1 MRKYNNHYII
11 GVDAGYGNMKTARTI
26 YPTGLVA
33 MYPKPFFDGNILE
46 YNGTWYR
53 IGEGHKAFN
62 PDKTADEDFY
72 ILTLA
77 SIASELNTEQ
87 ITEANV
93 HLALGLP
100 TTWTGR
106 QREDYR
112 RYMMRNP
119 DVHFVFNDTNY
130 TIHLTDCSVFPQ
142 GYAALLP
149 MMDQDKRYNDFR
161 QFAGTVMMAD
171 IGNGTMNIM
180 RLVDGKPN
188 DQHCWTEVL
197 GVNQCVLTA
206 RKQMMDKYGIDMP
219 ETVIEQFLRTGT
231 AGINQELLEHLT
243 TIVRGYV
250 TGLFDALRVH
260 GYDSRLMKLFVMGGG
275 GCLAKHFGKYD
286 ESSVIFVDDLHAS
299 AKGYEYMAQGLLWRR
314 EREAR
319 KAGDC

>member
-1 MRKYNNHYII
+1 MRKYNDYYII

-33 MYPKPFFDGNILE
+33 MDTKPFFDGDILE

-53 IGEGHKAFN
+53 IGEGHKAYN

-77 SIASELNTEQ
+77 SIAAELSTEQ
-87 ITEANV
+87 ISEANV
-93 HLALGLP
+93 YLALGLP

-106 QREDYR
+106 QREEYR

-119 DVHFVFNDTNY
+119 DVRFTFNDVLY
-130 TIHLTDCSVFPQ
+130 SIHLTDCIVFPQ
-142 GYAALLP
+142 GYAALVPL
-149 MMDQDKRYNDFR
+149 MDNDKRFNEFR
-161 QFAGTVMMAD
+161 QFTGTVMMAD

-180 RLVDGKPN
+180 RLVNGKPN

-206 RKQMMDKYGIDMP
+206 RKQMMDKYGINMP
-219 ETVIEQFLRTGT
+219 ESVIEQFLRTG
-231 AGINQELLEHLT
+231 AANLARELLDNLT
-243 TIVRGYV
+243 DIVRGYV

-260 GYDSRLMKLFVMGGG
+260 GYDARLMKLFVMGGG
-275 GCLAKHFGKYD
+275 GCLVKHFGKYD
-286 ESSVIFVDDLHAS
+286 PSAVVFVDDLHAS
-299 AKGYEYMAQGLLWRR
+299 AKGYEYMAQGVIWRN
-314 EREAR
+314 ERLAR
-319 KAGDC
+319 KAGD

>member
-1 MRKYNNHYII
+1 MRKHNNFYII

-33 MYPKPFFDGNILE
+33 MDTKPFFDGDILE

-53 IGEGHKAFN
+53 IGEGHKAYN

-77 SIASELNTEQ
+77 SIAAELSTEQ
-87 ITEANV
+87 MTEANV

-112 RYMMRNP
+112 SYMMRNP
-119 DVHFVFNDTNY
+119 DVQFVFNDVLY
-130 TIHLTDCSVFPQ
+130 RIHLTDCIVFPQ
-142 GYAALLP
+142 GYAALVPL
-149 MMDQDKRYNDFR
+149 MDNDKRFNEFR
-161 QFAGTVMMAD
+161 QFTGTVMMAD

-180 RLVDGKPN
+180 RLVNGKPN

-197 GVNQCVLTA
+197 GVNQCMLTA

-219 ETVIEQFLRTGT
+219 ESVIEQFLRTGT
-231 AGINQELLEHLT
+231 ANLARELLDNLT
-243 TIVRGYV
+243 DIVRGYV

-260 GYDSRLMKLFVMGGG
+260 GYDARLMKLFVMGGG
-275 GCLAKHFGKYD
+275 GCLVKNFGKYD
-286 ESSVIFVDDLHAS
+286 PGAVIFVDDLHAS
-299 AKGYEYMAQGLLWRR
+299 AKGYEYMAQGVIWRN
-314 EREAR
+314 ERLAR
-319 KAGDC
+319 KAGD

>member
-1 MRKYNNHYII
+1 MRKHNNFYII
-11 GVDAGYGNMKTARTI
+11 GVDASYGNMKTARTI

-33 MYPKPFFDGNILE
+33 MDTKPFFDGDILE
-46 YNGTWYR
+46 YNGTWHR
-53 IGEGHKAFN
+53 IGEGHKAYN

-77 SIASELNTEQ
+77 SIAAELSTEQ

-119 DVHFVFNDTNY
+119 DVRFTFNDVLY
-130 TIHLTDCSVFPQ
+130 SIHLTDCIVFPQ
-142 GYAALLP
+142 GYAALVPL
-149 MMDQDKRYNDFR
+149 MDSDKRFNEFR
-161 QFAGTVMMAD
+161 QFTGTVMMAD

-180 RLVDGKPN
+180 RLVNGKPN

-206 RKQMMDKYGIDMP
+206 RKQMMDKYGIDMT
-219 ETVIEQFLRTGT
+219 ESVIEQFLRTGT
-231 AGINQELLEHLT
+231 ANLARELLDNLT
-243 TIVRGYV
+243 DTVRGYV

-260 GYDSRLMKLFVMGGG
+260 GYDARLMKLFVMGGG
-275 GCLAKHFGKYD
+275 GCLVKHFGKYD
-286 ESSVIFVDDLHAS
+286 PSAVVFVDDLHAS
-299 AKGYEYMAQGLLWRR
+299 AKGYEYMAQGVIWRN
-314 EREAR
+314 ERLAR
-319 KAGDC
+319 KVGD

>member
-1 MRKYNNHYII
+1 MRKYNDYYII

-33 MYPKPFFDGNILE
+33 MDTKPFFDGNILK
-46 YNGTWYR
+46 YNDTWYR

-77 SIASELNTEQ
+77 SIASELRLER
-87 ITEANV
+87 IEEAKV

-106 QREDYR
+106 QREEYR

-119 DVHFVFNDTNY
+119 DVQFTFNDVQYN
-130 TIHLTDCSVFPQ
+130 IHLIDCSVFPQ
-142 GYAALLP
+142 GYAALVPL
-149 MMDQDKRYNDFR
+149 MDNDKKYNNFR
-161 QFAGTVMMAD
+161 QFVGTVMMAD

-180 RLVDGKPN
+180 RLVDGRPN

-197 GVNQCVLTA
+197 GVNQCVLTV
-206 RKQMMDKYGIDMP
+206 RKQMTDKYGIDMP

-231 AGINQELLEHLT
+231 TNISRELLDSLT
-243 TIVRGYV
+243 AIVRGYV

-260 GYDSRLMKLFVMGGG
+260 GYDARLMKLFVMGGG
-275 GCLAKHFGKYD
+275 GCLMKHFGKYD
-286 ESSVIFVDDLHAS
+286 PNAVIFVDDLHAS
-299 AKGYEYMAQGLLWRR
+299 AKGYEYMAQAVIWHQ
-314 EREAR
+314 ERMPR
-319 KAGDC
+319 KAGD

>member
-1 MRKYNNHYII
+1 MRKNNNYYII

-33 MYPKPFFDGNILE
+33 MDTKPFFDGDILE

-53 IGEGHKAFN
+53 IGEGHKAYN

-77 SIASELNTEQ
+77 SIAAELSTEQ
-87 ITEANV
+87 ITEADV

-106 QREDYR
+106 QREEYR

-119 DVHFVFNDTNY
+119 DVRFTFNDVLY
-130 TIHLTDCSVFPQ
+130 RIHLTDCIVFPQ
-142 GYAALLP
+142 GYAALVPL
-149 MMDQDKRYNDFR
+149 MDNDKRFNEFR
-161 QFAGTVMMAD
+161 QFSGTVMMAD

-180 RLVDGKPN
+180 RLVNGKPN

-219 ETVIEQFLRTGT
+219 ESVIEQFLRTGT
-231 AGINQELLEHLT
+231 ANLARELLDNLSD
-243 TIVRGYV
+243 IVRGYV
-250 TGLFDALRVH
+250 TGLFDALRLH
-260 GYDSRLMKLFVMGGG
+260 GYDARLMKLFVMGGG
-275 GCLAKHFGKYD
+275 GCLVKHFGKYD
-286 ESSVIFVDDLHAS
+286 PGAVIFVDDLHAS
-299 AKGYEYMAQGLLWRR
+299 AKGYEYMAQGVIWRN
-314 EREAR
+314 ERLAR
-319 KAGDC
+319 KAGD

>member
-1 MRKYNNHYII
+1 MRKHNNFYII

-33 MYPKPFFDGNILE
+33 MDTKPFFDGDILE

-53 IGEGHKAFN
+53 IGEGHKAYN

-77 SIASELNTEQ
+77 SIAAELSTEQ

-119 DVHFVFNDTNY
+119 DVRFTFNDVLY
-130 TIHLTDCSVFPQ
+130 SIHLTDCIVFPQ
-142 GYAALLP
+142 GYAALVPL
-149 MMDQDKRYNDFR
+149 MDSDKRFNEFR
-161 QFAGTVMMAD
+161 QFTGTVMMAD

-180 RLVDGKPN
+180 RLVNGKPN

-219 ETVIEQFLRTGT
+219 ESVIEQFLRTGT
-231 AGINQELLEHLT
+231 ANLARELLDNLT
-243 TIVRGYV
+243 DIVRGYV

-260 GYDSRLMKLFVMGGG
+260 GYDARLMKLFVMGGG
-275 GCLAKHFGKYD
+275 GCLVKNFGKYD
-286 ESSVIFVDDLHAS
+286 PGAVVFVDDLHAS
-299 AKGYEYMAQGLLWRR
+299 AKGYEYMAQGVIWRN
-314 EREAR
+314 ERLAR
-319 KAGDC
+319 KAGD

>member
-1 MRKYNNHYII
+1 MRKHNNFYII

-26 YPTGLVA
+26 NPTGLVA
-33 MYPKPFFDGNILE
+33 MDTKPFFDGDILE

-53 IGEGHKAFN
+53 IGEGHKAYN

-77 SIASELNTEQ
+77 SIAAELSTEQ

-119 DVHFVFNDTNY
+119 DLRFTFNDVLY
-130 TIHLTDCSVFPQ
+130 SIHLTDCIVFPQ
-142 GYAALLP
+142 GYAALVPL
-149 MMDQDKRYNDFR
+149 MDSDKRFNEFR
-161 QFAGTVMMAD
+161 QFTGTVMMAD
-171 IGNGTMNIM
+171 IGNGTMDIM
-180 RLVDGKPN
+180 RLVNGKPN

-219 ETVIEQFLRTGT
+219 ESVIEQFLRTGT
-231 AGINQELLEHLT
+231 ANLARELLDNLT
-243 TIVRGYV
+243 DIVRGYV
-250 TGLFDALRVH
+250 NGLFDALRLH
-260 GYDSRLMKLFVMGGG
+260 GYDARLMKLFVMGGG
-275 GCLAKHFGKYD
+275 GCLVKHFGKYD
-286 ESSVIFVDDLHAS
+286 PSAVVFVDDLHAS
-299 AKGYEYMAQGLLWRR
+299 AKGYEYMAQGVIWHN
-314 EREAR
+314 ERLAR
-319 KAGDC
+319 KAGD